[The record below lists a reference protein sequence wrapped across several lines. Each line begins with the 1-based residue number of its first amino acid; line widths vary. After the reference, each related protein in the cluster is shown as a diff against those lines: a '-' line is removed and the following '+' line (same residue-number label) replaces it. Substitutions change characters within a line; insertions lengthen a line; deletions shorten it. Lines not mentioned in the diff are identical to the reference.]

1 MKKTWILLLLASA
14 KIFSST
20 PVTEISNEAIT
31 QLQRI
36 HSGIKL
42 IHGDISLE
50 YAEQLMASMYLPS
63 DAKVLELGGN
73 VGRNSC
79 VISTILKNSGNL
91 VTVEPSKIWARQI
104 EQNRDYNNL
113 HFYVEASAVSQVP
126 LIQKGWITIPS
137 EIDLPDYT
145 RVDTITFND
154 LQSKYQITFD
164 TLIADCEGALYY
176 ILKDDPNILTNIKL
190 VIVENDYPSAE
201 QEQFVSN
208 LYIKN
213 GLELVY
219 TSPYYT
225 RQGFYQVWKK

>member
-137 EIDLPDYT
+137 EI
-145 RVDTITFND
+145 
-154 LQSKYQITFD
+154 
-164 TLIADCEGALYY
+164 A
-176 ILKDDPNILTNIKL
+176 
-190 VIVENDYPSAE
+190 
-201 QEQFVSN
+201 
-208 LYIKN
+208 
-213 GLELVY
+213 
-219 TSPYYT
+219 
-225 RQGFYQVWKK
+225 